1 MLHYC
6 YATTRHLYDLVISL
20 GLVAANRT
28 HAGPL
33 VLEGGNYL
41 NKGRP
46 QVKGKW
52 CVAWDLLFCASCC
65 LGWSDPLQFEVLNVC
80 TVCIHGHWV

>member
-1 MLHYC
+1 MPWFLLVCMLKPVLQILMCVKDWVLHYC

-46 QVKGKW
+46 
-52 CVAWDLLFCASCC
+52 
-65 LGWSDPLQFEVLNVC
+65 
-80 TVCIHGHWV
+80 